1 MQQDVGQVVSG
12 WVKAIK
18 LAIQHVRE
26 RGNRVPVIGVDVRKR
41 PDDISEAQARLNR
54 GIGIDII
61 LVVVID
67 EVMPERLAKNGPGNQ
82 REKNADAGEEG
93 PFIARRVRERE
104 AILSHRFHGY
114 HR

>member
-1 MQQDVGQVVSG
+1 MNGKDRGDERAAPKSACHWPEDQKKEDDCDCMQQDVGQVVSG

-67 EVMPERLAKNGPGNQ
+67 EVMPERLAKNGPGN
-82 REKNADAGEEG
+82 
-93 PFIARRVRERE
+93 
-104 AILSHRFHGY
+104 
-114 HR
+114 